1 MDDPSSFP
9 IIGPGAPYINPAML
23 TAAPTGISWS
33 TIPDRTSTPDQ
44 QYAEIVNICGRST
57 AMVDEYCN
65 QPLRATIDVEE
76 WTGPG
81 DFRCQN
87 QPTGVTR
94 LLASR
99 SPIVAVIGGQ
109 VSSSASFPRSWQTVP
124 ANQFEPEI
132 ALIGVYGTTAPG
144 ASGGG
149 GQAILMAPGWVTWL
163 FGRLSSRIRVTYLNG
178 WPHASLTTAS
188 TAGASTLELDDITGW
203 LGAVGNIYGQALQE
217 AVLVTAV
224 TPATTD
230 AISGPGTVTLA
241 VPLSFDHQAGDIVTS
256 LPGSVIQA
264 SILFSVAQALTRGAT
279 ATAVQSLGGGVT
291 GSGGLSAK
299 DLTDRAERLI
309 NSYRRTI

>member
-9 IIGPGAPYINPAML
+9 IIGPGAPYITPAML
-23 TAAPTGISWS
+23 MAAPTGISWS
-33 TIPDRTSTPDQ
+33 TIPSQKSTPSEKL
-44 QYAEIVNICGRST
+44 AEVTNICFRAT
-57 AMVDEYCN
+57 ADVDEYCN
-65 QPLRATIDVEE
+65 QPLRATVDIEQ

-99 SPIVAVIGGQ
+99 SPITAVLGGR

-132 ALIGVYGTTAPG
+132 ALLGVYGTTAPG

-149 GQAILMAPGWVTWL
+149 GQAILMAPGWVL
-163 FGRLSSRIRVTYLNG
+163 FGRLSSRIEVTYLNG
-178 WPHASLTTAS
+178 WPHASLTEACTVGDTTMAI
-188 TAGASTLELDDITGW
+188 DDITGW
-203 LGAVGNIYGQALQE
+203 LGAVGNLYGQALQE
-217 AVLVTAV
+217 SVLVTTV
-224 TPATTD
+224 TPTTTG
-230 AISGPGTVTLA
+230 AFSGPGTVTLA
-241 VPLSFDHQAGDIVTS
+241 SPLSFSHQVGDIVTS

-264 SILFSVAQALTRGAT
+264 TILYSVAQALTRGAT

-291 GSGGLSAK
+291 GSGGLSAT
-299 DLTDRAERLI
+299 DLIARAEKAI
-309 NSYRRTI
+309 HSYRRTI